1 MGTSSEP
8 MTTITVRVPERV
20 RDRFDALARATD
32 RNRQY
37 HALEALHRYL
47 EAEAWQIE
55 LISERLR
62 QINAGETGYATP
74 ERVDAVLN
82 KYRAYD
88 DGRAG

>member
-1 MGTSSEP
+1 MPTGSEP
-8 MTTITVRVPERV
+8 MTTITVRVPERL
-20 RDRFDALARATD
+20 RDRYGALARATD

-62 QINAGETGYATP
+62 QIDAGEVGYASP
-74 ERVDAVLN
+74 ERIDAVLN

>member
-1 MGTSSEP
+1 MATSSEP

-20 RDRFDALARATD
+20 RDRFDALVRATD

-62 QINAGETGYATP
+62 QIDAGEVGYASP
-74 ERVDAVLN
+74 ERIDAVLN

-88 DGRAG
+88 EGQGG